1 MSINFQKEECQCKSV
16 NIIYFFFFDM
26 IDENSYNEVVEFR
39 IIDF

>member
-16 NIIYFFFFDM
+16 NIIYFFFDM